1 MLDAKI
7 RQPRIKSEFVI
18 FKKKWRLDL
27 KIIILINFKLNTHI
41 IYIHKILIYLFDTL
55 KKNED

>member
-27 KIIILINFKLNTHI
+27 KIIILINFKLISKKI
-41 IYIHKILIYLFDTL
+41 IINRQLLGINYNKGRIY
-55 KKNED
+55 